1 MKFLCVCIYKTL
13 LRNDHFLSSAVVSQI
28 SIGTLYILR
37 ILLSL
42 FVAMETKSSTLE
54 ITILSAEDL
63 RIDNKPV
70 KKNAFVVVSVDAFNG
85 KATRIDG
92 EGGSYPT
99 WNDKL
104 VMDMPMQTRFI
115 TLQVKYRKGSSGGER
130 TVGVARIPVTDFVG
144 GYSPETCLQYLSYRL
159 RDPKG
164 LKNGIINVCLRLK
177 EPLHN
182 CSSQAAAA
190 GGGVGA
196 GRRDF
201 GVVTGIPI
209 WSGYPSN
216 SLFR

>member
-1 MKFLCVCIYKTL
+1 
-13 LRNDHFLSSAVVSQI
+13 
-28 SIGTLYILR
+28 
-37 ILLSL
+37 
-42 FVAMETKSSTLE
+42 METKSSTLE

-63 RIDNKPV
+63 RIDKKPV
-70 KKNAFVVVSVDAFNG
+70 KKNAFVVVSIGAFND
-85 KATRIDG
+85 KATKMDR
-92 EGGSYPT
+92 EGGSYPS

-115 TLQVKYRKGSSGGER
+115 TLQVKYCKSSSGGER

-177 EPLHN
+177 EPIHN
-182 CSSQAAAA
+182 CSSRAAAAAA
-190 GGGVGA
+190 GGGVGMGIPID